1 MKKLAMLRLLPLSL
15 VAAGTV
21 LAANTDEG
29 TLTLQKGPGQQTTN
43 QTEALH
49 DIHGPVPTS
58 EYPSYLMEAAI
69 ALLVLLL
76 LGLLFFFF
84 KRRKKPQ
91 SPPIPPWDQALMEL
105 DQARQLMSSGQ
116 SLLYMDHAGQI
127 LRRYIELRFTIR
139 STRQTTREFFARL
152 NDSVHSPLIE
162 YQAELRACLEQAD
175 MAKFAHLLAD
185 EGHMQQMEEAVRAF
199 INRTRPEM
207 EKPGG
212 RS

>member
-1 MKKLAMLRLLPLSL
+1 MKRPSILLLQPLL
-15 VAAGTV
+15 LFGARAVPAADT
-21 LAANTDEG
+21 AED
-29 TLTLQKGPGQQTTN
+29 TLTLQKAPGQQTTK

-49 DIHGPVPTS
+49 DIHGPLPTS
-58 EYPSYLMEAAI
+58 EYPPYLVEAAI

-76 LGLLFFFF
+76 LALLFFFL

-91 SPPIPPWDQALMEL
+91 PPAVPPWDKALMEL

-116 SLLYMDHAGQI
+116 SLLYMDQAGQI

-162 YQAELRACLEQAD
+162 YQRELRACLEQAD

-199 INRTRPEM
+199 INRTRPETAA
-207 EKPGG
+207 PGG
-212 RS
+212 RP

>member
-1 MKKLAMLRLLPLSL
+1 MKRLAMLRLLPLSL
-15 VAAGTV
+15 VAPGTV
-21 LAANTDEG
+21 LAANTDED
-29 TLTLQKGPGQQTTN
+29 TLTLQKSPGQQTTM

-58 EYPSYLMEAAI
+58 EYPPYLMEAAM

-76 LGLLFFFF
+76 LGLVFFFF

-91 SPPIPPWDQALMEL
+91 PPPIPHWDQALMDL

-116 SLLYMDHAGQI
+116 SLRYMDQAGQI

-139 STRQTTREFFARL
+139 STRQTTREFFASL

-175 MAKFAHLLAD
+175 MAKFAHLPAD

-199 INRTRPEM
+199 ITRTRPAM
-207 EKPGG
+207 ETPGG